1 MNIFYKGYCRVY
13 QFALKCSVPFLPY
26 RKPKILSDNKEIAQ
40 ELKALKCNKVLVVSD
55 EGIARVGLL
64 KTLTDSFDEDKVE
77 YVVYSKT
84 VANPTSDNVEEAR
97 TLYLENNCSAIVAL
111 GGGSPIDLS
120 KAVGARI
127 VKPNKSLYKMKGL
140 FKICKR
146 LPPLFVI
153 PTTAGT
159 GSETT
164 VTSVITDS
172 KTHHKYLINDFSLIP
187 HYAVL
192 DYKVTLGLP
201 PHITST
207 TGMDAL
213 THAIEAFIGN
223 TRTRETKKMSMEA
236 TKLIVSSIK
245 TCYHEPTNA
254 EARKNMLFASHYAGI
269 SFTKAYVGYVH
280 AIAHTLGGKYGV
292 AHGLANSVILPVV
305 LEAYGDKIYKKLAVL
320 SRYSGLASDSDS
332 DEVASKNFINWI
344 KEANKEMNIPSYI
357 EQIKEED
364 IDSMV
369 ATALK
374 EGNPLYPVP
383 VLMGKE
389 EMKDIYLKIMPTK

>member
-1 MNIFYKGYCRVY
+1 M
-13 QFALKCSVPFLPY
+13 
-26 RKPKILSDNKEIAQ
+26 
-40 ELKALKCNKVLVVSD
+40 
-55 EGIARVGLL
+55 
-64 KTLTDSFDEDKVE
+64 
-77 YVVYSKT
+77 
-84 VANPTSDNVEEAR
+84 
-97 TLYLENNCSAIVAL
+97 
-111 GGGSPIDLS
+111 
-120 KAVGARI
+120 GARI
-127 VKPNKSLYKMKGL
+127 VKPKKELYKMKGL
-140 FKICKR
+140 FKVCKK

-192 DYKVTLGLP
+192 DYSVTLGLP

-223 TRTRETKKMSMEA
+223 TRTPETKKMSLEA
-236 TKLIVSSIK
+236 TRLIVKSLK
-245 TCYHEPTNA
+245 TCYHDPKNA
-254 EARKNMLFASHYAGI
+254 EARKDMLYASHYAGI

-292 AHGLANSVILPVV
+292 PHGLANAVILPIM
-305 LEAYGDKIYKKLAVL
+305 LEEYGAKAYKKLAVL
-320 SRYSGLASDSDS
+320 ARYS
-332 DEVASKNFINWI
+332 EVASNEDDDEIAAKKLIFWI
-344 KEANKEMNIPSYI
+344 KEANKEMNIPSTI
-357 EQIKEED
+357 DAIKEED
-364 IDSMV
+364 IQDL
-369 ATALK
+369 AKTALK

-383 VLMGKE
+383 VLMDSE
-389 EMKDIYLKIMPTK
+389 RFKDIYLKIKNG

>member
-1 MNIFYKGYCRVY
+1 MNLFYKGYARVY
-13 QFALKCSVPFLPY
+13 QFVFKCSIPVLPY
-26 RKPKILSDNKEIAQ
+26 RKPKIFDNQKAIGE
-40 ELKALKCNKVLVVSD
+40 ELKNLNITNALVVTD
-55 EGIARVGLL
+55 VGLVKAGLLDILTGYL
-64 KTLTDSFDEDKVE
+64 KDANINYF
-77 YVVYSKT
+77 VYDKT
-84 VANPTSDNVEEAR
+84 VPNPTSDNVEEAR
-97 TLYLENNCSAIVAL
+97 TMYLENDCKAIIAL
-111 GGGSPIDLS
+111 GGGSPIDLA

-127 VKPNKSLYKMKGL
+127 VKPNKELYKMKGL
-140 FKICKR
+140 FKVCKK

-192 DYKVTLGLP
+192 DYSVTLGLP

-223 TRTRETKKMSMEA
+223 TRTPETKKMSMEA
-236 TKLIVSSIK
+236 TKLIVKSLK
-245 TCYHEPTNA
+245 TCYFDPKNA
-254 EARKNMLFASHYAGI
+254 EARKDMLYASHYAGI

-280 AIAHTLGGKYGV
+280 AVAHTLGGKYGV
-292 AHGLANSVILPVV
+292 PHGLANAVILPVM
-305 LEAYGDKIYKKLAVL
+305 LEAYGSKIYKKLAVL
-320 SRYSGLASDSDS
+320 SRYSGVANESDS
-332 DEVASKNFINWI
+332 DELASKKFITWI
-344 KEANKEMNIPSYI
+344 KDANKEMAIPETI
-357 EQIKEED
+357 EQVQLED

-369 ATALK
+369 EIALK

-383 VLMGKE
+383 VMFGKE
-389 EMKDIYLKIMPTK
+389 EIKEIYLKLMKA

>member
-13 QFALKCSVPFLPY
+13 QFIFKCSVPLLPY
-26 RKPKILSDNKEIAQ
+26 RKPTILCNNQEIV
-40 ELKALKCNKVLVVSD
+40 EVLNRLHCNKVLIVTD
-55 EGIARVGLL
+55 QGIVKSGLL
-64 KTLTDSFDEDKVE
+64 DKLVSAFDKSNVQ
-77 YVVYSKT
+77 YVVYSDT

-97 TLYLENNCSAIVAL
+97 ILYIENECNAIVTL

-140 FKICKR
+140 FKVCKK

-192 DYKVTLGLP
+192 DYTVTLGLP

-213 THAIEAFIGN
+213 THAIEAYIGN
-223 TRTRETKKMSMEA
+223 TRTKETKKMSLEA

-269 SFTKAYVGYVH
+269 AFTKAYVGYVH
-280 AIAHTLGGKYGV
+280 AVAHTLGGKYGV
-292 AHGLANSVILPVV
+292 AHGLANSVILPVM
-305 LEAYGDKIYKKLAVL
+305 LEAYGANVYKKLAQL
-320 SRYSGLASDSDS
+320 SRYSGLATQNDS
-332 DEVASKNFINWI
+332 DEIASKNLINWI
-344 KEANKEMNIPSYI
+344 KEANKEMNIPNYI
-357 EQIKEED
+357 EQIKSED
-364 IDSMV
+364 IDDMV
-369 ATALK
+369 NTALK
-374 EGNPLYPVP
+374 EANPLYPVP
-383 VLMGKE
+383 VLMGKKE
-389 EMKDIYLKIMPTK
+389 IKNIYLQIMSK

>member
-1 MNIFYKGYCRVY
+1 LGINNLPQILQEFNVWKIFLVVDSS
-13 QFALKCSVPFLPY
+13 FPFLNIKE
-26 RKPKILSDNKEIAQ
+26 RIEKLKIQKVVFSDFTPNPVYEDVCKGIDL
-40 ELKALKCNKVLVVSD
+40 LKAEKCDVILAV
-55 EGIARVGLL
+55 
-64 KTLTDSFDEDKVE
+64 
-77 YVVYSKT
+77 
-84 VANPTSDNVEEAR
+84 
-97 TLYLENNCSAIVAL
+97 
-111 GGGSPIDLS
+111 GGGSAIDVAKCIKL
-120 KAVGARI
+120 AVLAKEGNDAI
-127 VKPNKSLYKMKGL
+127 
-140 FKICKR
+140 I
-146 LPPLFVI
+146 PPLVNTRIQLDGSLIPFIAI

-213 THAIEAFIGN
+213 THAVEAFIGN
-223 TRTRETKKMSMEA
+223 TRTKETKKMSMEA
-236 TKLIVSSIK
+236 TKLIVSSLK

-280 AIAHTLGGKYGV
+280 AVAHTLGGKYGV
-292 AHGLANSVILPVV
+292 PHGLANSVILPVM
-305 LEAYGDKIYKKLAVL
+305 LEAYGSKAYKKLAVL
-320 SRYSGLASDSDS
+320 SRYSGLANENDS
-332 DEVASKNFINWI
+332 DEVAAKNFINWI
-344 KEANKEMNIPSYI
+344 KEANKEMNIPTYI

-369 ATALK
+369 ETALK

-389 EMKDIYLKIMPTK
+389 EIKKIYLSIMKSE

>member
-13 QFALKCSVPFLPY
+13 QFIFKCAIPVLPY
-26 RKPKILSDNKEIAQ
+26 RKPKILENVEAIPTDLKE
-40 ELKALKCNKVLVVSD
+40 LNVNKVLIVTD
-55 EGIARVGLL
+55 EGIVKVGLL
-64 KTLTDSFDEDKVE
+64 KSLTDAFEKENVG

-84 VANPTSDNVEEAR
+84 VPNPTSDNVEEAR
-97 TLYLENNCSAIVAL
+97 TLYLENDCKAIVAL

-140 FKICKR
+140 FKVCKK

-213 THAIEAFIGN
+213 THAVEAFIGN
-223 TRTRETKKMSMEA
+223 TRTKETKKMSMEA
-236 TKLIVSSIK
+236 TKLIVSSLK

-280 AIAHTLGGKYGV
+280 AVAHTLGGKYGV
-292 AHGLANSVILPVV
+292 PHGLANSVILPVM
-305 LEAYGDKIYKKLAVL
+305 LEAYGSKAYKKLAVL
-320 SRYSGLASDSDS
+320 SRYSGLANENDS
-332 DEVASKNFINWI
+332 DEVAAKNFINWI
-344 KEANKEMNIPSYI
+344 KEANKEMNIPTYI
-357 EQIKEED
+357 EQLKEED

-369 ATALK
+369 ETALK

-389 EMKDIYLKIMPTK
+389 EIKKIYLSVMKPE

>member
-1 MNIFYKGYCRVY
+1 MNIFYKSYCRVY
-13 QFALKCSVPFLPY
+13 QFIFKCCIPVLPY
-26 RKPKILSDNKEIAQ
+26 RKPEILGDQAKIGA
-40 ELKALKCNKVLVVSD
+40 ELNELGINKVLIVTD
-55 EGIARVGLL
+55 KGIVKAGLL
-64 KTLTDSFDEDKVE
+64 DHLLNDLKGNVIEPYAYDGT
-77 YVVYSKT
+77 VV
-84 VANPTSDNVEEAR
+84 NPTSDNVEEAR
-97 TLYLENNCSAIVAL
+97 SIYLENECGAIIAL
-111 GGGSPIDLS
+111 GGGSPIDLA
-120 KAVGARI
+120 KAMGARI

-140 FKICKR
+140 FKVCKK

-223 TRTRETKKMSMEA
+223 TRTKETKKMSMEA
-236 TKLIVSSIK
+236 TKLIVSSLK
-245 TCYHEPTNA
+245 TCYSDPGNV
-254 EARKNMLFASHYAGI
+254 EARTNMLYASHYAGI
-269 SFTKAYVGYVH
+269 AFTKAYVGYVH

-292 AHGLANSVILPVV
+292 SHGLANAVLLPVV
-305 LEAYGDKIYKKLAVL
+305 LEAYGSKIYKKLSVL
-320 SRYSGLASDSDS
+320 AKYSGIANEADSS
-332 DEVASKNFINWI
+332 EVASKKFIEWI
-344 KEANKEMNIPSYI
+344 KNANKEMNIPEYI
-357 EQIKEED
+357 SELKKED
-364 IDSMV
+364 IDELINI
-369 ATALK
+369 ALK
-374 EGNPLYPVP
+374 EANPLYPVP

-389 EMKDIYLKIMPTK
+389 EFKDIYFRVIEVE